1 MKKLSVLSAI
11 IIAGISLSGC
21 GKTYLDVNTPN
32 PNSAT
37 SATPELVI
45 TNALTVTASG
55 QVANVNLV
63 PTLYL
68 SGWMGYWAPSGS
80 YAPSNTDVASY
91 YSTTQTPNVLWIQ
104 SYRNLEDYYFV
115 ETAAKAQNKPYY
127 VAMAKAMKS
136 LVFAQLV
143 DVFNNVPYSQAF
155 QGTLTINPK
164 YDDAQTI
171 YEDLSNQLD
180 TAATLMTSPAAIP
193 SANSDVMFY
202 GSPSNP
208 DANLQWIQFANT
220 LRLRLLIRQS
230 QMSGRDAYIN
240 GEIAKIT
247 ANGGGFLDQ
256 DATVNP
262 GTEAISPG
270 YANNA
275 DQQNP
280 LWGYFRTLTSLP
292 TSGGQADYYRASAYA
307 INTLN
312 AYVDPRMPLI
322 YSKNG
327 SGAYV
332 GNVLGSQSN
341 IPGEGTSSIGPGLL
355 VSASQNAVIISAA
368 ESHFLQAEAIVRGY
382 LPGGAAAAKTQYEA
396 GVQASFDYLG
406 AGDATAYLAQ
416 SNPNTNWALATT
428 TSAQY
433 ALIIRQKWIAMDG
446 VTPIEAYDDYRRL
459 HLPADIPISISPY
472 KSPSDAQVPTRYLY
486 PVSEYTTNTT
496 NVNAQG
502 TIDYYTSKVF
512 WNQ

>member
-21 GKTYLDVNTPN
+21 GKSYLDINTPN
-32 PNSAT
+32 PNQAT

-45 TNALTVTASG
+45 TNAVTVTASG
-55 QVANVNLV
+55 QVANVNLT

-104 SYRNLEDYYFV
+104 SYKNLEDYYYV
-115 ETAAKAQNKPYY
+115 ETSAKAQNKPYY

-136 LVFAQLV
+136 LVFSQLV
-143 DVFNNVPYSQAF
+143 DVFNNVPYKDAF
-155 QGTLTINPK
+155 QGTLVITPK

-180 TAATLMTSPAAIP
+180 TAATLMTSPAADITG
-193 SANSDVMFY
+193 ANNTDVMF
-202 GSPSNP
+202 GGDNAS
-208 DANLQWIQFANT
+208 WIAFANT
-220 LRLRLLIRQS
+220 LRLRLLIRQT
-230 QMSGRDAYIN
+230 QMPGRDAYIT

-247 ANGGGFLDQ
+247 ANGGGFLND

-262 GTEAISPG
+262 G
-270 YANNA
+270 YANN
-275 DQQNP
+275 DQQQNP
-280 LWGYFRTLTSLP
+280 FWGYFVNLTGKP

-312 AYVDPRMPLI
+312 AYTDPRLPLI
-322 YSKNG
+322 YGKNNA
-327 SGAYV
+327 GAYV

-341 IPGEGTSSIGPGLL
+341 IPGEGTSSMGPGLL
-355 VSASQNAVIISAA
+355 VSVSQNAVILSAA
-368 ESHFLQAEAIVRGY
+368 ESHFLQAEAMVRGY
-382 LPGGAAAAKTQYEA
+382 LPGGAAGAKTQYQA
-396 GVQASFDYLG
+396 GVKASFAYLG
-406 AGDATAYLAQ
+406 ATGDSAYLNQ
-416 SNPNTNWALATT
+416 SNANTNWALATT
-428 TSAQY
+428 TQAQI

-472 KSPSDAQVPTRYLY
+472 KSPSTAQVPTRYLY
-486 PVSEYTTNTT
+486 PVSEYTTNSV